1 MGESIRIGD
10 DIQVVIKEVK
20 GRQVRIGISAPRDV
34 YVCREELYLKIQQ
47 ANQEANQ
54 STPNQI
60 QNQKS
65 SLATLGSL
73 ILSKRPINS
82 PKTKEPSSPKYEN
95 FKDDEISVDI
105 HSQISQKENSY
116 ISHPPVYQSQL
127 TGDLDP
133 NSEEDQDES

>member
-20 GRQVRIGISAPRDV
+20 GRQVRIGISAPRDI

-73 ILSKRPINS
+73 ILSKRPVNP